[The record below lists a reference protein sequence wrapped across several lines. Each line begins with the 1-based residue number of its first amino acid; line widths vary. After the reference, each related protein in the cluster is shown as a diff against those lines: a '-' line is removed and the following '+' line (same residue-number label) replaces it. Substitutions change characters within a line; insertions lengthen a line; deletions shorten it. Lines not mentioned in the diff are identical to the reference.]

1 MPIQEQHY
9 VMKNFRSGAFNLL
22 VATSVAEE
30 GYGREACH
38 ARTFCIEGVCPYWLL
53 PYLPK

>member
-1 MPIQEQHY
+1 MYYPTSAVACSEMGMLVHEQHY

-30 GYGREACH
+30 GYA
-38 ARTFCIEGVCPYWLL
+38 LL
-53 PYLPK
+53 PLTLTCF